1 MRTQLCLSAALLAA
15 TLPGIAQD
23 APGDHV
29 NVPLSDASRPAIVH
43 ASLMNG
49 SITVTGYNGK
59 EVIVE
64 AHARGHESK
73 RESRADHKA
82 DGLRRLDL
90 DSGTGLSV
98 EEEDNTVRVGVRT
111 MNRTVDLT
119 IQVPFNTSLNLKT
132 LNDGNIQV
140 DRVTGEIDAD
150 DLNGAVK
157 LTNISGSAVAHS
169 LNEDVTVTFDKV
181 TPGKS
186 MSFSTMNGDVDVTM
200 PPDTKAR
207 VKLKADNGEVYSD
220 FDIKPEANP
229 ASPKIAETHG
239 KDGRFRVQFDKVTYG
254 AINGGGPEM
263 QFTTFNGKIYLRK
276 KK

>member
-1 MRTQLCLSAALLAA
+1 MKTQLYLWAALLAT

-29 NVPLSDASRPAIVH
+29 NVPLSDASRPVIVH
-43 ASLMNG
+43 ANLLNG

-73 RESRADHKA
+73 RESRPDRKA

-111 MNRTVDLT
+111 MNRTVDLS

-132 LNDGNIQV
+132 LNDGNILV
-140 DRVTGEIDAD
+140 DRVSGEIDAD

-229 ASPKIAETHG
+229 ASPKVTETHG
-239 KDGRFRVQFDKVTYG
+239 KDGHFRVQFDKVTYG
-254 AINGGGPEM
+254 SINGGGPEM